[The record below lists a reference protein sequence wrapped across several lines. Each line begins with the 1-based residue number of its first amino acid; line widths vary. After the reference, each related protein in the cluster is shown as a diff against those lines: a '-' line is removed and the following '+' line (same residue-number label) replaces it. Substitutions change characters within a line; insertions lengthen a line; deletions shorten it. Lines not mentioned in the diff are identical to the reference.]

1 VLLNGRGVVQR
12 HPGLFHVR
20 ALPDRIRSGTYEDGL
35 TADRGAIADDLPGA
49 VIGPGRWGAVPGY
62 GRVTGSPVPPGGP
75 PSYVPSLCRMA
86 SALSTRTVQAGLCRM
101 GSALSTR
108 AVHASRDDHRRTGR
122 IRRTPGPV
130 HDLPARDGRGR
141 RPTWTARAPVSGP
154 PEHAGPWPDGEAD
167 RLPVRDRV
175 GRARALRGAGGARRR
190 HGDAVGPPPGRQGGV
205 PAPTWW
211 RYGRCRKRG
220 RADPVPGT
228 DPVAPATISW
238 TPDSLGASVTWVAPE
253 RVASAPRPRTGLVV
267 VETPGR
273 PGDDRGGR
281 AGADAG
287 VRGRSAARRRHLR
300 HSGPPNWG
308 CASCRTVRRSSS
320 EAAGTSWVGWWRVRS
335 PTAIRR
341 GGSGSPLCRGRPR
354 PGASHF
360 LRLARWV
367 ADPCHGE

>member
-1 VLLNGRGVVQR
+1 MSGPCRTGS
-12 HPGLFHVR
+12 G
-20 ALPDRIRSGTYEDGL
+20 IGTYEDGL

-75 PSYVPSLCRMA
+75 PSYVPSLCRIA
-86 SALSTRTVQAGLCRM
+86 SALSTRTAQAGLCRT

-175 GRARALRGAGGARRR
+175 GRDRGLRGAGGVRRR

-220 RADPVPGT
+220 RAG
-228 DPVAPATISW
+228 S
-238 TPDSLGASVTWVAPE
+238 
-253 RVASAPRPRTGLVV
+253 
-267 VETPGR
+267 
-273 PGDDRGGR
+273 R
-281 AGADAG
+281 A
-287 VRGRSAARRRHLR
+287 RY
-300 HSGPPNWG
+300 
-308 CASCRTVRRSSS
+308 
-320 EAAGTSWVGWWRVRS
+320 
-335 PTAIRR
+335 
-341 GGSGSPLCRGRPR
+341 GSGSPSDHLLDSGLLGGLCHLGGAGEGGLGATPADRPGHGGDPR
-354 PGASHF
+354 P
-360 LRLARWV
+360 ARR
-367 ADPCHGE
+367 